1 MAKSIFEL
9 TEAKKRKKKKKR
21 NLCCLGQRK
30 KTKRILWNYLWDA
43 QTTPPPFV
51 FWVILLSFNLLNQS
65 FPLASHFAFKHEVA
79 LDSLAPEPSSVL

>member
-1 MAKSIFEL
+1 MVKSIFEI
-9 TEAKKRKKKKKR
+9 TEAKKGKKKKKKET
-21 NLCCLGQRK
+21 CVVWVKGK
-30 KTKRILWNYLWDA
+30 KQRILWNYLWDA